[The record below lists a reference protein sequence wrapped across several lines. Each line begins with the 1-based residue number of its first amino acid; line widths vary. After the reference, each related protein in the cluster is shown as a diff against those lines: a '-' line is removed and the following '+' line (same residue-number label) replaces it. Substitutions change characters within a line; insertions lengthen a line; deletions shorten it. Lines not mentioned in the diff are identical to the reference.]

1 MSDITPTL
9 GVVAFSASFSTIWND
24 IAEELGVGVERFEPD
39 DELPGR
45 AVALIVAAG
54 GEEERALDAL
64 PAWSA
69 RVGAPL
75 LFVGARASHR
85 FAIEALRRGAA
96 DYFALPDDLDLL
108 RRMLAA
114 RIETA
119 RGRTS
124 KEAQPVTDPFR
135 ELLGTSPALQ
145 ETIAT
150 ASRVLAHGGVTLLI
164 GGETGTGKEL
174 LARALHDGGPRAGEP
189 FVAVNCAAI
198 PEQLLESELFGHE
211 RGAFTDAHRAKPG
224 LFEEA
229 DGGTLFLDEIGH
241 LPLSLQGKLLR
252 ALDDRKVRRVGGTQS
267 RGVDVRIVAATHV
280 DLAAAV
286 RERRFRED
294 LFYRL
299 NVVPLVLPPLRDRGD
314 DVLLLAEA
322 FASQLAARYS
332 LPVPRITPAVRD
344 VLKRHNW
351 PGNVRELQHAVE
363 RALLLSEPGTLDPA
377 SLAPASGKS
386 ASRATA
392 DGPIPFPATLTTIQ
406 HAAAQ
411 AALDRNAGNKS
422 AAARQLGVSRARL
435 QRLLDRKEGDDAD
448 DA

>member
-1 MSDITPTL
+1 
-9 GVVAFSASFSTIWND
+9 
-24 IAEELGVGVERFEPD
+24 
-39 DELPGR
+39 
-45 AVALIVAAG
+45 
-54 GEEERALDAL
+54 
-64 PAWSA
+64 
-69 RVGAPL
+69 VGAPL

-114 RIETA
+114 RVETA

-124 KEAQPVTDPFR
+124 KEVQPVTDPFH

-267 RGVDVRIVAATHV
+267 RGVDVRIIAATHV

-322 FASQLAARYS
+322 FASQLAARYG

-344 VLKRHNW
+344 VLKRHHW

-377 SLAPASGKS
+377 SLAPATGKA
-386 ASRATA
+386 ASHATA
-392 DGPIPFPATLTTIQ
+392 DGPIPFPATLSAIQ
-406 HAAAQ
+406 HAAAR
-411 AALDRNAGNKS
+411 AALDRNDGNKS

-435 QRLLDRKEGDDAD
+435 QRLLDRNEGDDAD

>member
-1 MSDITPTL
+1 MSDLGSTL
-9 GVVAFSASFSTIWND
+9 GVVVFSASFSSVWAD
-24 IAEELGVGVERFEPD
+24 VAEELGVGLDRFEPD
-39 DELPGR
+39 DDLPSG
-45 AVALIVAAG
+45 AVALILAAG
-54 GEEERALDAL
+54 GEEERALDVL
-64 PAWSA
+64 PSWSA
-69 RVGAPL
+69 RVRVPL
-75 LFVGARASHR
+75 LLVGARASHR

-108 RRMLAA
+108 RRTLAA
-114 RIETA
+114 RVEAA
-119 RGRTS
+119 RGRASRDAT
-124 KEAQPVTDPFR
+124 PVTDPFR

-174 LARALHDGGPRAGEP
+174 LARALHDGGPRAAEP

-211 RGAFTDAHRAKPG
+211 RGAFTDAHRTKPG

-229 DGGTLFLDEIGH
+229 DAGTLFLDEIGH

-252 ALDDRKVRRVGGTQS
+252 TLDDRKVRRVGGTQS
-267 RGVDVRIVAATHV
+267 REVNVRIIAATHV

-314 DVLLLAEA
+314 DVVLLAEA
-322 FASQLAARYS
+322 FASQLAARYG
-332 LPVPRITPAVRD
+332 LPVPRITPGVRD

-351 PGNVRELQHAVE
+351 PGNVRELRHAVE
-363 RALLLSEPGTLDPA
+363 RALLLSAPGTLDPGT
-377 SLAPASGKS
+377 LAPPTGKPV
-386 ASRATA
+386 ARVRA
-392 DGPIPFPATLTTIQ
+392 DGTIPFPATLTVIQ
-406 HAAAQ
+406 HAAAR
-411 AALDRNAGNKS
+411 AAVDRNGGNKS

-435 QRLLDRKEGDDAD
+435 QRLLDRTEGNDAD